1 MGKVNF
7 VKEAV
12 CAGIIGDKELLNT
25 IISEDKGRMSQ
36 SEIETVRGKIK
47 LKIEKSRLKK

>member
-12 CAGIIGDKELLNT
+12 CAGIIGDRELLNT
-25 IISEDKGRMSQ
+25 IISEDIGNISRT
-36 SEIETVRGKIK
+36 EIEIARENIK
-47 LKIEKSRLKK
+47 HEIEKARLKK